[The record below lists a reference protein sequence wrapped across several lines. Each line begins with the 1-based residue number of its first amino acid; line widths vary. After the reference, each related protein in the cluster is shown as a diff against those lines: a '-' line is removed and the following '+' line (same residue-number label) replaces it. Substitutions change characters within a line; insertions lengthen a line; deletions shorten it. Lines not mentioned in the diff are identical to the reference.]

1 MQPRPR
7 VRLRWWPVEKVG
19 PLRYEI
25 RVEGHLNAS
34 HAEWLGDLSLRP
46 DFHRN
51 RAISILRGFLPDQ
64 SVLHGVLNKLQAMG
78 VVLLEVRQLEPFD

>member
-1 MQPRPR
+1 M
-7 VRLRWWPVEKVG
+7 EKAG

-34 HAEWLGDLSLRP
+34 HAEWLGNLSLRC
-46 DFHRN
+46 DFHHD
-51 RAISILRGFLPDQ
+51 RAVTILSGLLADQ
-64 SVLHGVLNKLQAMG
+64 SALHGVLNKLQAMG